1 MPAIRMASSLR
12 SVRMKREGC
21 RVVPIGVMDR
31 ASKQVVNEVASLLR
45 RWSEES
51 DLDDTQLIKC
61 VTKGVDKYFDDD
73 VIDFSSDIDLDE

>member
-1 MPAIRMASSLR
+1 MPAIRMANSLR

-21 RVVPIGVMDR
+21 LVVRIGVMDQ
-31 ASKQVVNEVASLLR
+31 ASEQVVNEVVSLLR

-51 DLDDTQLIKC
+51 DLDDNQLIKC
-61 VTKGVDKYFDDD
+61 VTKGVDKYLDDD

>member
-73 VIDFSSDIDLDE
+73 VVDFSSDIDLDE

>member
-1 MPAIRMASSLR
+1 MPAIRMANLLQ

-21 RVVPIGVMDR
+21 RVVRIGVMDR

-73 VIDFSSDIDLDE
+73 VVDFSSDIDLDE

>member
-1 MPAIRMASSLR
+1 MPVIRMASSLR

>member
-1 MPAIRMASSLR
+1 MPAIRTASSLR

-21 RVVPIGVMDR
+21 RVVRIGVMDQ
-31 ASKQVVNEVASLLR
+31 ASEQVVNEVVSLLR

-61 VTKGVDKYFDDD
+61 VTKGVDKYLDDD

>member
-12 SVRMKREGC
+12 FVRMKREGC
-21 RVVPIGVMDR
+21 LVVQIGVMDQP
-31 ASKQVVNEVASLLR
+31 SEQVVNEVVSLLR

-61 VTKGVDKYFDDD
+61 VTKGVDKYLDDD

>member
-1 MPAIRMASSLR
+1 MPAIRTANSLR
-12 SVRMKREGC
+12 SVRMKRERC

-61 VTKGVDKYFDDD
+61 VTKGVDKYFEDD
-73 VIDFSSDIDLDE
+73 VVDFSSDIDLDE

>member
-1 MPAIRMASSLR
+1 MPAIRMANSLR

-21 RVVPIGVMDR
+21 RVVRIGVMDR

-61 VTKGVDKYFDDD
+61 VTKGVDEYFDDD

>member
-21 RVVPIGVMDR
+21 LVVQIGVMDQ
-31 ASKQVVNEVASLLR
+31 ASEQVVNEVVSLLR

-73 VIDFSSDIDLDE
+73 VVDFSSDIDLDE

>member
-21 RVVPIGVMDR
+21 LVVQIGVMDQ
-31 ASKQVVNEVASLLR
+31 ASEQVVNEVVSLLR

-61 VTKGVDKYFDDD
+61 VTKGVDKYLDDD

>member
-1 MPAIRMASSLR
+1 MPATRMASSLR

-21 RVVPIGVMDR
+21 LVVPIGVMDQ
-31 ASKQVVNEVASLLR
+31 ASEQVVNEVVSLLR

-73 VIDFSSDIDLDE
+73 VVDFSSDIDLDE

>member
-1 MPAIRMASSLR
+1 MPAIRMANSLR
-12 SVRMKREGC
+12 FVRMKREGC
-21 RVVPIGVMDR
+21 RVVPIGVMDQ

-61 VTKGVDKYFDDD
+61 VNKGVDKYFDDD

>member
-1 MPAIRMASSLR
+1 
-12 SVRMKREGC
+12 
-21 RVVPIGVMDR
+21 MDQ

-73 VIDFSSDIDLDE
+73 VVDFSSDIDLDE

>member
-1 MPAIRMASSLR
+1 MHAIRTANLLQ

-73 VIDFSSDIDLDE
+73 VVDFSSDIDLDE

>member
-1 MPAIRMASSLR
+1 MPAIRMASLLR

-21 RVVPIGVMDR
+21 LVVPIGVMDR

-73 VIDFSSDIDLDE
+73 VVDFSSDIDLDE